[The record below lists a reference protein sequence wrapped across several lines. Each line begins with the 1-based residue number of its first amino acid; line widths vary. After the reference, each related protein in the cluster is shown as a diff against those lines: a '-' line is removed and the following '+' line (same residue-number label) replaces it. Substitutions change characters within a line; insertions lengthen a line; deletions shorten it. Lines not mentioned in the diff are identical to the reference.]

1 MIKITLNN
9 QLLNSLIKIEQ
20 NKTILENTKVPVEL
34 SNKFRKNTRKRSSY
48 ASNAIEGNPL
58 SYEQAERAI
67 ESKNR
72 HFLKPEQ
79 EVRNYYLALEL
90 LSTELEIKTPFS
102 IDLLLKVQKQIV
114 SGEDKESG
122 IVHIIISQGV
132 WNEYNLK
139 LLNKNK
145 TDFEEIK

>member
-20 NKTILENTKVPVEL
+20 NKTILENTKVPIEL

-72 HFLKPEQ
+72 HFLKKYRKKYKK
-79 EVRNYYLALEL
+79 VFTNGKICVILLTRNPRGFRNL
-90 LSTELEIKTPFS
+90 LF
-102 IDLLLKVQKQIV
+102 
-114 SGEDKESG
+114 
-122 IVHIIISQGV
+122 IS
-132 WNEYNLK
+132 L
-139 LLNKNK
+139 
-145 TDFEEIK
+145 